1 MTRTQILLLWAG
13 LLAVMLACRCL
24 PLMLLGER
32 RLPAKVERAIGLIPV
47 AAFTALVA
55 NDLMCPELVATDPGS
70 LAALLGA
77 SVVVLAVARR
87 SGSLVWCALVGMG
100 AYALLSMMG

>member
-1 MTRTQILLLWAG
+1 MTRAQILLLWAG

-32 RLPAKVERAIGLIPV
+32 HLPARVERALRLIPV

-55 NDLMCPELVATDPGS
+55 NDLVRLD
-70 LAALLGA
+70 LDRK
-77 SVVVLAVARR
+77 SVV
-87 SGSLVWCALVGMG
+87 
-100 AYALLSMMG
+100 